1 MKKILFFALLLITQI
16 SFANTTIP
24 SDTLK
29 SPEQQELQK
38 KQTRLAN
45 KSIVATFNQKADKQ
59 YRTNGYLVAAD
70 KYQSQIIAD
79 NNSAV
84 QARVAESYR
93 LNAEYEASEYWYGKT
108 VKNSTK
114 AEDYLRYA
122 QVLLINGDCE
132 KAEMMYAK
140 YASMT
145 PDNPVK
151 LATCS
156 QLRTIPDNRTVEV
169 KNMVG
174 INTKDSEFS
183 AVPFEDGIC
192 FTGNR
197 RNRMVSQRE
206 DKWTKKSFTDL
217 YFASLDNEG
226 VPTSMNSA
234 GGAINGKYHD
244 GTAVF
249 DVTRTKMYFAKNNPK
264 PSKLNRNRDLDLYT
278 SVKQNDGTWARG
290 KKMNINI
297 DDYSTCHPTLSADQ
311 TTLYFASDRPGGAG
325 GMDIWKSELKNGEWQ
340 SPVNLGGTINSKG
353 NEVFPF
359 MAADGVLFFSSD
371 SHASIGGLDVFQA
384 TNNDGWSTPQNLGKP
399 YNSPKDDFAFYTKRD
414 NKSGWFAS
422 NRDGGMGG
430 DDLYSWSGE
439 LKNMLPVAT
448 MRTICLTDGKS
459 QKLIPEGKIRMTVIP
474 DANANLNS
482 SMKNDKG
489 GVIAGECGNMVLSLK
504 PTKGN
509 SNEFVLSLENAEG
522 TTTQNEIINEN
533 FLTDTKGEISY
544 PVMEGM
550 KYQMVINKTGY
561 ESKTVTVTAAD
572 LVGNDNYC
580 VPLTPVKKPAPKPPV
595 VKKPAP
601 APPVVK
607 KPAPPVVRTPAP
619 APTPPVVRRNT
630 STSSNPNV
638 IFNDGINRKNLKK
651 FFLGDENGTFYRGQI
666 IKLTNL
672 YYDYN
677 KATIRSSAQV
687 ELDYVYQLL
696 MAYPSLELNL
706 LSHTDARGTDSYN
719 QNLSAGRAVEAMN
732 YLLRK
737 GIPSSRLSA
746 RGLGETRLTN
756 GCGNGVK
763 CSDEEHQM
771 NRRTEIEVRA
781 FNEDGVIIQN

>member
-29 SPEQQELQK
+29 SPEQKELQK
-38 KQTRLAN
+38 KQNRMAR
-45 KSIVATFNQKADKQ
+45 SAAATFNVKADKQ
-59 YRTNGYLVAAD
+59 YQTNGYLVAAE
-70 KYQSQIIAD
+70 KYQAETIAD
-79 NNSAV
+79 NNSAI

-108 VKNSTK
+108 VANSSK

-122 QVLLINGDCE
+122 QVLLINGNCE

-140 YASMT
+140 YTEMT

-151 LATCS
+151 LATCN

-169 KNMVG
+169 KNMIG

-197 RNRMVSQRE
+197 RNNMISKRE

-217 YFASLDNEG
+217 YFASLDAEG
-226 VPTSMNSA
+226 VPTSMNAAS
-234 GGAINGKYHD
+234 GAINGKYHD

-264 PSKLNRNRDLDLYT
+264 PSKIDRNRDLDLYT
-278 SVKQNDGTWARG
+278 SVKQKDGTWARG
-290 KKMNINI
+290 QKMNINI

-340 SPVNLGGTINSKG
+340 SPVNLGGTVNTKG

-359 MAADGVLFFSSD
+359 IAADGVLFFSSD
-371 SHASIGGLDVFQA
+371 SHGSMGGLDVFQVKNKDA
-384 TNNDGWSTPQNLGKP
+384 WTTPQNLGKP
-399 YNSPKDDFAFYTKRD
+399 YNSPKDDFAFYTKKD

-439 LKNMLPVAT
+439 LKNMLPVAV
-448 MRTICLTDGKS
+448 MRTICLTDGTS
-459 QKLIPEGKIRMTVIP
+459 QKLIPDGKIRMTVIP
-474 DANANLNS
+474 DDNANLNS

-489 GVIAGECGNMVLSLK
+489 GVIAGECGNMILSLK
-504 PTKGN
+504 PTNGN

-522 TTTQNEIINEN
+522 AVAQNEIINEN
-533 FLTDTKGEISY
+533 FLTDKKGEISY

-550 KYQMVINKTGY
+550 KYQMVINKAGY
-561 ESKTVTVTAAD
+561 EAKTVTLTAAD
-572 LVGNDNYC
+572 LAGNDNYC
-580 VPLTPVKKPAPKPPV
+580 VPLTKVKKPAPKPPV

-601 APPVVK
+601 KPPVVRQ
-607 KPAPPVVRTPAP
+607 PAPPVVRKPTPP
-619 APTPPVVRRNT
+619 APPVVRRNT

-638 IFNDGINRKNLKK
+638 IFTDGVNKRNLKK
-651 FFLGDENGTFYRGQI
+651 FFLGDANGTFYRGQI

-732 YLLRK
+732 YLIRK
-737 GIPSSRLSA
+737 GVAPSRLSA

-781 FNEDGVIIQN
+781 FSEDGVIIQN

>member
-29 SPEQQELQK
+29 SPEQKELQK
-38 KQTRLAN
+38 KQNRMAR
-45 KSIVATFNQKADKQ
+45 SAAATFNVKADKQ
-59 YRTNGYLVAAD
+59 YQTNGYLVAAE
-70 KYQSQIIAD
+70 KYQSETIAD
-79 NNSAV
+79 NNSAI

-108 VKNSTK
+108 IKNSSK

-122 QVLLINGDCE
+122 QVLLINGNCE

-140 YASMT
+140 YTEMT

-151 LATCS
+151 LATCN
-156 QLRTIPDNRTVEV
+156 QLRTIPDNRTVKV

-183 AVPFEDGIC
+183 AVPFADGIC

-197 RNRMVSQRE
+197 RNNTMSKRE

-217 YFASLDNEG
+217 YFASLDTEG
-226 VPTSMNSA
+226 VPTSMNAAS
-234 GGAINGKYHD
+234 GAINGKYHD

-249 DVTRTKMYFAKNNPK
+249 DVTKTKMYFAKNNPK
-264 PSKLNRNRDLDLYT
+264 PSKIDRNRDLDLYT
-278 SVKQNDGTWARG
+278 SVKQKDGSWARG
-290 KKMNINI
+290 QKMNINI

-325 GMDIWKSELKNGEWQ
+325 GMDIWKSELKNGTWQ
-340 SPVNLGGTINSKG
+340 SPVNLGGTVNTKG

-359 MAADGVLFFSSD
+359 IAADDVLFFSSD
-371 SHASIGGLDVFQA
+371 SHGSMGGLDVFQVKNKDSW
-384 TNNDGWSTPQNLGKP
+384 TTPQNLGKP
-399 YNSPKDDFAFYTKRD
+399 YNSPKDDFAFYTKKD

-439 LKNMLPVAT
+439 LKSMLPVAV
-448 MRTICLTDGKS
+448 MRTICLTDGTS
-459 QKLIPEGKIRMTVIP
+459 QKLIPDGKIRMTVIP

-489 GVIAGECGNMVLSLK
+489 GVIAGECGNMILSLK
-504 PTKGN
+504 PTNGN

-522 TTTQNEIINEN
+522 AVAQNEIMNEN
-533 FLTDTKGEISY
+533 FFTDKKGEISY

-550 KYQMVINKTGY
+550 KYQMVINKAGY
-561 ESKTVTVTAAD
+561 EAKTVTVTAAD
-572 LVGNDNYC
+572 LAGNDNYC
-580 VPLTPVKKPAPKPPV
+580 VPLTKVKKPAPKPPV

-601 APPVVK
+601 KPPAVK
-607 KPAPPVVRTPAP
+607 TPAPPVVRKPMPPA
-619 APTPPVVRRNT
+619 PPVVRRNT

-638 IFNDGINRKNLKK
+638 IFTDGVNKRNLKK

-732 YLLRK
+732 YLIRK
-737 GIPSSRLSA
+737 GIPSNRLSA

-763 CSDEEHQM
+763 CSDAEHQM

-781 FNEDGVIIQN
+781 FSEDGVIIQN

>member
-1 MKKILFFALLLITQI
+1 MKKILFFAILLITQI
-16 SFANTTIP
+16 GYANTTIP

-29 SPEQQELQK
+29 SPEQKELQK
-38 KQTRLAN
+38 KQNRLAN
-45 KSIVATFNQKADKQ
+45 KNAAASFNTKADKQ
-59 YRTNGYLVAAD
+59 YRVNGYLVAAE
-70 KYQSQIIAD
+70 KYQSETIAD
-79 NNSAV
+79 NNSAI

-108 VKNSTK
+108 IANSTK

-122 QVLLINGDCE
+122 QVLLINGNCE
-132 KAEMMYAK
+132 KAEKMYAK
-140 YASMT
+140 YAEMT

-151 LATCS
+151 LATCN

-183 AVPFEDGIC
+183 AVPFADGIC

-197 RNRMVSQRE
+197 RNNVISKRE

-217 YFASLDNEG
+217 YFASLDTEG

-234 GGAINGKYHD
+234 GNAINGKYHD
-244 GTAVF
+244 GTAIF
-249 DVTRTKMYFAKNNPK
+249 DVTKTKMYFAKNNPK
-264 PSKLNRNRDLDLYT
+264 PSKLDRNRDLDLYT
-278 SVKQNDGTWARG
+278 SAKQNDGTWARG
-290 KKMNINI
+290 QKMDINI

-311 TTLYFASDRPGGAG
+311 TTLYFASDRPGGVG
-325 GMDIWKSELKNGEWQ
+325 GMDIWKSELKNGTWQ
-340 SPVNLGGTINSKG
+340 SPVNLGGTVNSKG

-359 MAADGVLFFSSD
+359 MAADGVLFFASD
-371 SHASIGGLDVFQA
+371 SHGSMGGLDVFQA
-384 TNNDGWSTPQNLGKP
+384 KNNKGWAAPQNLGKP
-399 YNSPKDDFAFYTKRD
+399 YNSPKDDFAFYTKKD

-422 NRDGGMGG
+422 NRDGGMGD

-439 LKNMLPVAT
+439 LKNMLPVAV
-448 MRTICLTDGKS
+448 MRDICLTDDKS
-459 QKLIPEGKIRMTVIP
+459 QKLISEGKIRMTVIP
-474 DANANLNS
+474 DDNAHLNS

-489 GVIAGECGNMVLSLK
+489 GVIAGECGNMILSLK
-504 PTKGN
+504 PTNGN

-522 TTTQNEIINEN
+522 TSTQTEIINEN
-533 FLTDTKGEISY
+533 FLTSDKGEISY

-550 KYQMVINKTGY
+550 KYQMAINKAGY
-561 ESKTVTVTAAD
+561 ETKTVTVTAAE
-572 LVGNDNYC
+572 LLGNDNYC
-580 VPLTPVKKPAPKPPV
+580 VPLTKVKKPAPKPPV
-595 VKKPAP
+595 VKKP
-601 APPVVK
+601 
-607 KPAPPVVRTPAP
+607 KPKPPVVRKPAPKPPVVRRPAP
-619 APTPPVVRRNT
+619 APPVVRRNT

-638 IFNDGINRKNLKK
+638 VFNDGINKRNLKV
-651 FFLGDENGTFYRGQI
+651 FFLGDENGTFYKGQI

-696 MAYPSLELNL
+696 IAYPSLELNL

-746 RGLGETRLTN
+746 RGLGETSLTN

-763 CSDEEHQM
+763 CSDADHQL

-781 FNEDGVIIQN
+781 FSENGVIIRN

>member
-16 SFANTTIP
+16 SFAHTTIP

-29 SPEQQELQK
+29 TPEQKDLQK

-45 KSIVATFNQKADKQ
+45 KSAAATFNQKADKQ
-59 YRTNGYLVAAD
+59 YRFKSYLVAAD
-70 KYQSQIIAD
+70 TYQSETIAD
-79 NNSAV
+79 NNSAI

-93 LNAEYEASEYWYGKT
+93 LNAEYEASEYWYSKT
-108 VKNSTK
+108 VKNSTRAK
-114 AEDYLRYA
+114 DYLRYA

-140 YASMT
+140 YAAMT

-197 RNRMVSQRE
+197 RNNMISKRE

-217 YFASLDNEG
+217 YFASLDAEG

-234 GGAINGKYHD
+234 SGAINGKYHD

-249 DVTRTKMYFAKNNPK
+249 DVTKTKMYFAKNNPR
-264 PSKLNRNRDLDLYT
+264 PSKLDRNRDLDLYT

-290 KKMNINI
+290 KKMNLNI
-297 DDYSTCHPTLSADQ
+297 DDYSTCHPTISADQ

-340 SPVNLGGTINSKG
+340 SPVNLGGTINTKG

-371 SHASIGGLDVFQA
+371 SHASMGGLDVFQ
-384 TNNDGWSTPQNLGKP
+384 TENNEGWSAPQNLGKP
-399 YNSPKDDFAFYTKRD
+399 YNSPKDDFAFYTKKD
-414 NKSGWFAS
+414 NESGWFAS

-430 DDLYSWSGE
+430 DDLYTWSGE
-439 LKNMLPVAT
+439 LKNMLPVAV
-448 MRTICLTDGKS
+448 MRTICLTDGTS
-459 QKLIPEGKIRMTVIP
+459 QKFIPAGKIRMTVIP
-474 DANANLNS
+474 IDNSNLNA

-489 GVIAGECGNMVLSLK
+489 GVIAGECGNMILSLK

-509 SNEFVLSLENAEG
+509 VNEFVLSLENAEG
-522 TTTQNEIINEN
+522 VAAQNEIINEN
-533 FLTDTKGEISY
+533 FLTDAKGEISY

-550 KYQMVINKTGY
+550 KYQMVINKNGY
-561 ESKTVTVTAAD
+561 ESKTVTITAAD
-572 LVGNDNYC
+572 MVGNDNYC
-580 VPLTPVKKPAPKPPV
+580 VPLTKLKKPVPALPVVKPAPKPPV
-595 VKKPAP
+595 VK
-601 APPVVK
+601 
-607 KPAPPVVRTPAP
+607 PAPPVVRKNTA
-619 APTPPVVRRNT
+619 T
-630 STSSNPNV
+630 STTPNV
-638 IFNDGINRKNLKK
+638 IFNDGINKRNLKK
-651 FFLGDENGTFYRGQI
+651 FFLGDENGTFYKGQI

-672 YYDYN
+672 YYDFN

-696 MAYPSLELNL
+696 TTYPSLELNL

-719 QNLSAGRAVEAMN
+719 QNLSAGRAVEAMS
-732 YLLRK
+732 YLLSK

-746 RGLGETRLTN
+746 RGLGETSLTN
-756 GCGNGVK
+756 ACGNGMK
-763 CSDEEHQM
+763 CSDEEHQL
-771 NRRTEIEVRA
+771 NRRTEIEVRD
-781 FNEDGVIIQN
+781 FSEDGVIIKD